1 MTAFWFILS
10 GIFAFILGVAAMA
23 LAQIAG
29 RSDVI
34 QERDH
39 LQSLVNEMADD
50 WLIIYCRS
58 DANAKL
64 LAEKWVG
71 EGGRLEKSQHFCNS

>member
-10 GIFAFILGVAAMA
+10 GIFAFILGIAVMA
-23 LAQIAG
+23 LMQIAG

-50 WLIIYCRS
+50 WLIIHCNNRE
-58 DANAKL
+58 AKP

-71 EGGRLEKSQHFCNS
+71 KDGRLEKSPHFCNS